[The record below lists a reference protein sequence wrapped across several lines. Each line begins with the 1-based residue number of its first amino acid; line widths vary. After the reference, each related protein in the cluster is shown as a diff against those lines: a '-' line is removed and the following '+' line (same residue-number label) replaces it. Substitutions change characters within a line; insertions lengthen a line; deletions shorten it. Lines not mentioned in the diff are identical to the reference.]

1 MGPCLRG
8 LDQAGPAMGLALDF
22 QGDPGVPVCG
32 GVGTGTRL
40 TDDWGFREKV
50 QAEGWGCDQKRSDG
64 GPQLP

>member
-1 MGPCLRG
+1 
-8 LDQAGPAMGLALDF
+8 MGLALDF

-40 TDDWGFREKV
+40 AEDWGFREKV